1 MERRAISTMALRIS
15 LRSIKW
21 VTKERKSK
29 LTVWTSILSDEELRE
44 RYSSTLKERL
54 DDDDYDNEGYDQF
67 NEYVKQAGAATK
79 TYVKKKCPGWFQ
91 FSGEKLSLLLEK
103 RNIILS
109 TLRHIPDLPQALL
122 DTYHEEKNELQKLI
136 NIETSLAKSKWYT
149 YHAERIH
156 AMAFN
161 PQAA

>member
-1 MERRAISTMALRIS
+1 MALRIS

-44 RYSSTLKERL
+44 KYSSALKERL

-67 NEYVKQAGAATK
+67 NEYVKQARAATK
-79 TYVKKKCPGWFQ
+79 TYMKKKCPWFQ
-91 FSGEKLSLLLEK
+91 FSREELSPLLEK

-109 TLRHIPDLPQALL
+109 TLRHIRDLPQVLL
-122 DTYHEEKNELQKLI
+122 DAYHEEKNKLQKLI